1 MNNKEKDKIL
11 IKFEDGDFSLDVNV
25 SPDNE
30 TVWLSQEQIAELYQ
44 KSRSTITG
52 HINNILSKGELIG
65 STSVRISDR
74 TNHRPAK
81 IYNLDMITAIGYR
94 IKSSRTTKFKEWA
107 LNEIEQLKNQNS
119 QKMALSQ
126 YILFNY
132 DEIKLNVNVDPDK
145 DTVWLNKNQLIILFN
160 TTRQNLEYHINN
172 IYSQNELVEE
182 ATCKKIL
189 QVQMEDNREVTRTNS
204 LYNLDMIIS
213 LGFRINSK
221 RGIIFRQWA
230 NRILKQYLLKGSV
243 INEER
248 CLSCTSNIIS
258 LQNKVENIESKINN
272 LENDV
277 YSENSKAFFEG
288 EIVEPYTFI
297 RHIFFLAKESLT
309 ITDFYADNYLIS
321 MLKDIKV
328 NITIVTSSS
337 SYLNK
342 LDLPNNINVVYDNDI
357 HGRYIF
363 TDDKYVYALDNSFN
377 NIGKKKF
384 VIMKLDNI
392 TKEML
397 LQGRK
402 AGK

>member
-1 MNNKEKDKIL
+1 M

-25 SPDNE
+25 SPNE
-30 TVWLSQEQIAELYQ
+30 
-44 KSRSTITG
+44 
-52 HINNILSKGELIG
+52 
-65 STSVRISDR
+65 
-74 TNHRPAK
+74 
-81 IYNLDMITAIGYR
+81 
-94 IKSSRTTKFKEWA
+94 
-107 LNEIEQLKNQNS
+107 
-119 QKMALSQ
+119 
-126 YILFNY
+126 
-132 DEIKLNVNVDPDK
+132 
-145 DTVWLNKNQLIILFN
+145 DTVWLNREQLALLFGRDIKTISKHVN
-160 TTRQNLEYHINN
+160 NSLKEECINSTVAKFATVQIEGNRQ
-172 IYSQNELVEE
+172 
-182 ATCKKIL
+182 
-189 QVQMEDNREVTRTNS
+189 VTREIE
-204 LYNLDMIIS
+204 YFNLDDITSIGYRVKS
-213 LGFRINSK
+213 FRGVK
-221 RGIIFRQWA
+221 FRQWA
-230 NRILKQYLLKGSV
+230 NRILKQYLLKGYV

-258 LQNKVENIESKINN
+258 LQNKVNSIENKINN
-272 LENDV
+272 IKNDI

-297 RHIFFLAKESLT
+297 RHIFFLAKENLT

-363 TDDKYVYALDNSFN
+363 IDDKYVYALDNSFN

-397 LQGRK
+397 LK
-402 AGK
+402 K

>member
-1 MNNKEKDKIL
+1 M
-11 IKFEDGDFSLDVNV
+11 DVNV
-25 SPDNE
+25 SPNE
-30 TVWLSQEQIAELYQ
+30 DTVCLNREQLALLFGRDT
-44 KSRSTITG
+44 KTISK
-52 HINNILSKGELIG
+52 HINNSLKEECIN
-65 STSVRISDR
+65 STV
-74 TNHRPAK
+74 AK
-81 IYNLDMITAIGYR
+81 FATVQIEGNRQVTREIEYFNLDVITSIGYR
-94 IKSSRTTKFKEWA
+94 VKSSRTTKFKEWA
-107 LNEIEQLKNQNS
+107 LNEIEKFKSQNN

-145 DTVWLNKNQLIILFN
+145 DTVWLNKNQLIILFD